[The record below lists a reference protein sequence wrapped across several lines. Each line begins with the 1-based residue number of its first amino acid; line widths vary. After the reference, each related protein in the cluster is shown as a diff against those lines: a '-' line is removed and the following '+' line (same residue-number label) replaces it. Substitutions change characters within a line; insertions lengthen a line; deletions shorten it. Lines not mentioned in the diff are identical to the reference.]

1 MNYRAKMK
9 NDISSFFYYMW
20 NSWNEKECKILFK
33 DLEDY
38 IWNIWIHTK
47 GDIGIFY
54 GMLDNACRNL
64 LTGRA
69 LKLYENDKRI
79 SV

>member
-1 MNYRAKMK
+1 MNYRAEMK

>member
-1 MNYRAKMK
+1 MK
-9 NDISSFFYYMW
+9 NDVTSFHYYMW

-54 GMLDNACRNL
+54 GMLDNDCRNR
-64 LTGRA
+64 LTDRA
-69 LKLYENDKRI
+69 LKLYENDKILR
-79 SV
+79 V

>member
-1 MNYRAKMK
+1 MK
-9 NDISSFFYYMW
+9 NDVTSFHYYMW
-20 NSWNEKECKILFK
+20 NSWCKKECELIFGG
-33 DLEDY
+33 DY
-38 IWNIWIHTK
+38 DHIWNIWIHTK

-69 LKLYENDKRI
+69 LKLYENDKKLR
-79 SV
+79 V